1 MAVGIGLS
9 PENRLDAP
17 MDAAQTVARHW
28 LYAAVAVGVLLPAA
42 FGPPGRGAVRRLL
55 GHPALL
61 YLGVI
66 SYGIYLWHNA
76 VMEKVVGRIGRDGSW
91 GDFLLYLA
99 VPARSPRWCSPRSRG
114 GCSSGRCCGSSGSFP
129 TARSR
134 CGIPTR
140 TRRSSRAPAPSAR

>member
-42 FGPPGRGAVRRLL
+42 FGPPGRGAIRRLL
-55 GHPALL
+55 AHPVVL

-76 VMEKVVGRIGRDGSW
+76 AMEEVVGQVGRDGSW

-99 VPARSPRWCSPRSRG
+99 VGVVAAVVLATLSWRLLERPLLRLKRLVPD
-114 GCSSGRCCGSSGSFP
+114 
-129 TARSR
+129 
-134 CGIPTR
+134 
-140 TRRSSRAPAPSAR
+140 RAQPVRDPDSHVPVEPQPAPSAR